1 MFSSTTTVRVRYAET
16 DQMGVVYY
24 GNYAT
29 FFEVGRVEA
38 LRVLGHTYKQMEE
51 DGVML
56 PVLRLECKYIRS
68 AVYDDLLTVRTEIRE
83 MPGTR
88 ITFHH
93 EILNEK
99 GELLTTGMVQLVFL
113 DIKTRR
119 PIQAPEGFKELF
131 KPYF

>member
-1 MFSSTTTVRVRYAET
+1 
-16 DQMGVVYY
+16 
-24 GNYAT
+24 
-29 FFEVGRVEA
+29 VEA

-131 KPYF
+131 KRYF